1 LNTLRAVW
9 YKKGGVPAR
18 EGCQE
23 PWGFPRQRFGGVSG
37 GFPSGSFSLDKPK
50 AAWYKESGHPA
61 RGALQELKVF
71 LQQHFQRV
79 PRVFLRALSFLRE
92 LWISPGRR
100 GIREA
105 AFP

>member
-1 LNTLRAVW
+1 V
-9 YKKGGVPAR
+9 
-18 EGCQE
+18 
-23 PWGFPRQRFGGVSG
+23 FPQGKAAKSRGVSRDSVLEEFR